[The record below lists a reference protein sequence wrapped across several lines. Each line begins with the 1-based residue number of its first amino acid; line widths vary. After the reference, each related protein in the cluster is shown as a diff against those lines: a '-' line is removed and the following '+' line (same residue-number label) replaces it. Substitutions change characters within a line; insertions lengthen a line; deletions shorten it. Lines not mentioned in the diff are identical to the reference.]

1 MMVRI
6 LLRVIGVLCI
16 VAALVMFFWQNIR
29 EYYTEIVN
37 EKIITAYE
45 KNEDKPKVNELEKW
59 ITKTEPDKLK
69 LKSNMLGY
77 LKVPAA
83 KINEPLLKG
92 PATQKNLKN
101 GVSLVE
107 EGEKLSEQNV
117 AIAGHRVEGAGIR
130 FNYLDRA
137 KVGDTVILQSRD
149 GIKKYRIY
157 KIFNVKPTQVGV
169 LDEKKNALQELTLI
183 TCDNYDP
190 QRMLFSERMIFKAKL
205 YEENGEKVKAPQKTK
220 TQKAA

>member
-1 MMVRI
+1 MGRI
-6 LLRVIGVLCI
+6 LLRIIGVLCI

-69 LKSNMLGY
+69 LKANMLGY

-83 KINEPLLKG
+83 EINEPLLKG

-205 YEENGEKVKAPQKTK
+205 YEENGEKVKAPQKSK

>member
-1 MMVRI
+1 MGRI

-16 VAALVMFFWQNIR
+16 VAASVMFFWQNIR

-37 EKIITAYE
+37 EKMITAYE

-69 LKSNMLGY
+69 LKANMLGY
-77 LKVPAA
+77 LKVPSA

-169 LDEKKNALQELTLI
+169 LDEKKDALQELTLI

-205 YEENGEKVKAPQKTK
+205 YEENGEKVKAPQKSK
-220 TQKAA
+220 IQKAA

>member
-1 MMVRI
+1 MGRI

-37 EKIITAYE
+37 EKMITAYE

-69 LKSNMLGY
+69 LKANMLGY
-77 LKVPAA
+77 LKVPSA

-107 EGEKLSEQNV
+107 KGEKLSEQNV

-169 LDEKKNALQELTLI
+169 LDEKKDALQELTLI

-205 YEENGEKVKAPQKTK
+205 YEENGEKVKAPQKSK
-220 TQKAA
+220 IQKAA

>member
-1 MMVRI
+1 MVRI

-205 YEENGEKVKAPQKTK
+205 YEENGEKVKALQKSK

>member
-1 MMVRI
+1 MVRI

-205 YEENGEKVKAPQKTK
+205 YEENGEKVKAPQKSK

>member
-1 MMVRI
+1 MMGRI

-16 VAALVMFFWQNIR
+16 VAASVMFFWQNIR

-37 EKIITAYE
+37 EKMITAYE

-69 LKSNMLGY
+69 LKANMLGY
-77 LKVPAA
+77 LKVPSA

-107 EGEKLSEQNV
+107 EEEKLSEQNV

-169 LDEKKNALQELTLI
+169 LDEKKDALQELTLI

-205 YEENGEKVKAPQKTK
+205 YEENGEKVKAPQKSK
-220 TQKAA
+220 IQKAA

>member
-1 MMVRI
+1 MVRI

-205 YEENGEKVKAPQKTK
+205 YEENGEKVKAPQKSNTK
-220 TQKAA
+220 KAA

>member
-1 MMVRI
+1 MGRI
-6 LLRVIGVLCI
+6 LLRIIGVLCI

-45 KNEDKPKVNELEKW
+45 NNEDKPKVNELEKW

-69 LKSNMLGY
+69 LKANMLGY

-205 YEENGEKVKAPQKTK
+205 YEENGKKVKVPHHSKTE
-220 TQKAA
+220 KAA

>member
-1 MMVRI
+1 MRI
-6 LLRVIGVLCI
+6 ILRVLGVLCI
-16 VAALVMFFWQNIR
+16 IAALVMFFWQNIR
-29 EYYTEIVN
+29 EYYTDIVN
-37 EKIITAYE
+37 EKIIAAYE
-45 KNEDKPKVNELEKW
+45 KNEDQPKVNQLEKW
-59 ITKTEPDKLK
+59 ITKTEPEKLK
-69 LKSNMLGY
+69 LKDNMLGY

-92 PATQKNLKN
+92 PATQLNLKN

-137 KVGDTVILQSRD
+137 KVGDTVILQSKD
-149 GIKKYRIY
+149 GEKKYRIY

-169 LDEKKNALQELTLI
+169 LDEKKNAIQELTLI

-205 YEENGEKVKAPQKTK
+205 YEVNGKPVKDNNNEQVKD
-220 TQKAA
+220 KAA

>member
-1 MMVRI
+1 MGRI
-6 LLRVIGVLCI
+6 LLRIIGVICI
-16 VAALVMFFWQNIR
+16 VAALIMIFWQNIR
-29 EYYTEIVN
+29 EYYTDAVN

-69 LKSNMLGY
+69 LKANMLGY

-101 GVSLVE
+101 GVTLVE
-107 EGEKLSEQNV
+107 AGEKLSEQNV

-157 KIFNVKPTQVGV
+157 KIFNVKPTEVGV
-169 LDEKKNALQELTLI
+169 LDEKKNAVQELTLI
-183 TCDNYDP
+183 TCDVYDP
-190 QRMLFSERMIFKAKL
+190 NSMMFSERMIFKAKL
-205 YEENGEKVKAPQKTK
+205 YEDNGKKIKSK
-220 TQKAA
+220 KAA

>member
-1 MMVRI
+1 MGRI
-6 LLRVIGVLCI
+6 LLRIIGILCI
-16 VAALVMFFWQNIR
+16 IAALIMIFWQNIR
-29 EYYTEIVN
+29 EYYTDAVN
-37 EKIITAYE
+37 EKIITAYV

-69 LKSNMLGY
+69 LKANMLGY

-107 EGEKLSEQNV
+107 KGEKLSEQNIG
-117 AIAGHRVEGAGIR
+117 IAGHRVEGAGIR
-130 FNYLDRA
+130 FNYLDKA
-137 KVGDTVILQSRD
+137 KVGDTVILQSRE

-157 KIFNVKPTQVGV
+157 KIFNVKPTEVGV

-183 TCDNYDP
+183 TCDDYNP
-190 QRMLFSERMIFKAKL
+190 NTMMFNERMIFKAKL
-205 YEENGEKVKAPQKTK
+205 YEENGKKVKALGQSKH
-220 TQKAA
+220 AA

>member
-1 MMVRI
+1 MVRI